1 MVTFKLSTGI
11 TTVINR
17 SPPQHLPQGP
27 RPRPGAGGEGGG
39 CGGAGGGA
47 AGAAGAAGG
56 GESRPRCPHY
66 QTDPQPAESQS
77 VLGEIVLGHLVV
89 LMLARPTS
97 RPHCPPRWETQVRDS
112 DQTSHQSQP
121 VTRQAPHTPP
131 ITVWPAN
138 FVCLLLGRAR
148 LSQICQA
155 RYLET

>member
-17 SPPQHLPQGP
+17 SPPHHQHLPQGP
-27 RPRPGAGGEGGG
+27 RPRPGA
-39 CGGAGGGA
+39 
-47 AGAAGAAGG
+47 AGAAGGAGAGGG

-131 ITVWPAN
+131 ITVWPAIMIVIN
-138 FVCLLLGRAR
+138 CK
-148 LSQICQA
+148 SHQYIW
-155 RYLET
+155 